1 MYARAHIQLGQSKVS
16 ASAQTRRRN
25 AYLKRLD
32 DVQDM
37 IHVASL
43 RPFSLA
49 TYNDLVLEK
58 TGLEQ
63 LYSIMVGVS
72 YCTLY
77 PVEVEALSKSI
88 REYAI
93 KGQNNAS

>member
-16 ASAQTRRRN
+16 SSAQTRRRRN

-37 IHVASL
+37 VHVASL
-43 RPFSLA
+43 RPYSWA
-49 TYNDLVLEK
+49 TYNELVLEK

-77 PVEVEALSKSI
+77 PMEVDAIAKAI
-88 REYAI
+88 RSYAF
-93 KGQNNAS
+93 KGQNS